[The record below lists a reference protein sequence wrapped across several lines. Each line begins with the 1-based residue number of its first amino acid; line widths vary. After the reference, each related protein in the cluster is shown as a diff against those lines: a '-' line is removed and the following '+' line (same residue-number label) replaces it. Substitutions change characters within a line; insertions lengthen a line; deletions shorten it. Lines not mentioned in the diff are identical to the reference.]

1 LKEEISMT
9 TIPLNKIVPAKR
21 NVRKSGGQDHIEELA
36 ASIAAHGLL
45 TSLTVRK
52 AARGQFTVIA
62 GQRRYSALRMLA
74 AREQIP
80 ADMPVLCQVI
90 DREAD
95 ATEIGLAENVVR
107 LAMHP
112 ADQFEAFRA
121 LIDKGADAADIAT
134 RFGVSEATVAKR
146 LKLGRVSPV
155 ILDAYR
161 AGELGLDQ
169 VQAFAV
175 TEDQAAQERIWAQG
189 GQRCHLAGIRRALH
203 RA

>member
-1 LKEEISMT
+1 M
-9 TIPLNKIVPAKR
+9 
-21 NVRKSGGQDHIEELA
+21 
-36 ASIAAHGLL
+36 
-45 TSLTVRK
+45 RK

-74 AREQIP
+74 ARDQIP

-90 DREAD
+90 DRDAD